1 MTPDTDE
8 PEVAPLHVEGHGAEP
23 VAQADTEPA
32 ATETTGSGGEALVE
46 GALIAAEDGLPPL
59 SYETPPLPEA
69 GPGPTPP
76 HRGNGHD
83 TSPDAL
89 TAVPTADATPPEGF
103 EKAEPPHQAPGTSPA
118 EIAAAADAA
127 GAPLPLPEATPAAA
141 PVVAPPVTETAVTE
155 SPVTVARV
163 DTPPEPA
170 PAPRI
175 ETPAAPTPAA
185 AQATPGAEAKAEPK
199 PEPKAEK
206 PKAKAKAQPDVGPST
221 VDIEKLATNVARIME
236 QGGRAIAAY
245 MKPREE
251 GKIHDEPPQQVV
263 DIVTTFGKVMEYW
276 MRDAT
281 RTIDLQTSIGHAY
294 LDLWATTM
302 RRLAG
307 ETSPPIATPDPRDRR
322 FSHPEWTTNTYFDF
336 LKQAYLLTSRV
347 ANHIVEDAEGLD
359 PLTRRKADFYMKQV
373 LNAISPSN
381 FVFTNPELLRL
392 TLRSN
397 ADNLVRGMTM
407 LAEDI
412 EAGHG
417 ELKIR
422 QSDNSQ
428 FEVGRNLAITPG
440 KVVYQNELMQLIQ
453 YTPTTATVLKTP
465 LLIVPPWINKYYILD
480 LNPEKSFIKYAVD
493 NGVTVF
499 TISWVNP
506 DEHLAQKTFADYM
519 RQGPLEALDVVLKI
533 TGAPSAHTLGY
544 CVGGTMLSVA
554 MAYLSAASTAER
566 IRSAT
571 MFTAQVDFEKGG
583 DLKLFTSDETQIEA
597 IERQMS
603 EHGYLEGGKMSMIFN
618 FLRSNDLVWPYIIS
632 NYLKGEQPFP
642 FDLLYWNSDSTRM
655 PAANHSYYLRN
666 CYLEN
671 NLSQGRMEIDGVALD
686 LKKILVPIYTV
697 AAREDHIAPAESVYI
712 GAKMFGGEVEFVCA
726 GSGHIAGIINPPAGK
741 KYQYWTGE
749 RPAGDNVE
757 AWIKRATEHPG
768 SWWPHWIEW
777 IRHFDPT
784 EVPARVPGAA
794 GFPAIEDAPGTY
806 VKVRS

>member
-1 MTPDTDE
+1 M
-8 PEVAPLHVEGHGAEP
+8 
-23 VAQADTEPA
+23 
-32 ATETTGSGGEALVE
+32 
-46 GALIAAEDGLPPL
+46 
-59 SYETPPLPEA
+59 
-69 GPGPTPP
+69 
-76 HRGNGHD
+76 
-83 TSPDAL
+83 
-89 TAVPTADATPPEGF
+89 
-103 EKAEPPHQAPGTSPA
+103 
-118 EIAAAADAA
+118 
-127 GAPLPLPEATPAAA
+127 
-141 PVVAPPVTETAVTE
+141 
-155 SPVTVARV
+155 
-163 DTPPEPA
+163 
-170 PAPRI
+170 
-175 ETPAAPTPAA
+175 
-185 AQATPGAEAKAEPK
+185 
-199 PEPKAEK
+199 
-206 PKAKAKAQPDVGPST
+206 
-221 VDIEKLATNVARIME
+221 EKLATNVARIME
-236 QGGRAIAAY
+236 QGGRALAAY

-281 RTIDLQTSIGHAY
+281 RAIDLQTSIGHAY

-347 ANHIVEDAEGLD
+347 ANHLVEDAEGLD

-440 KVVYQNELMQLIQ
+440 KVVHQNELMQLIQ

-544 CVGGTMLSVA
+544 CVGGTMLSVT

-583 DLKLFTSDETQIEA
+583 DLKLFTSDESQIEA

-603 EHGYLEGGKMSMIFN
+603 EHGYLEGGKMAMIFN

-632 NYLKGEQPFP
+632 NYIKGEQPFP

-671 NLSQGRMEIDGVALD
+671 NLSQGRMEIDGVKLD

-712 GAKMFGGEVEFVCA
+712 GAKMFGGDVEFVCA

-768 SWWPHWIEW
+768 SWWPHWLEW

-784 EVPARVPGAA
+784 QVPARVPGTAE
-794 GFPAIEDAPGTY
+794 FPAIEDAPGSY